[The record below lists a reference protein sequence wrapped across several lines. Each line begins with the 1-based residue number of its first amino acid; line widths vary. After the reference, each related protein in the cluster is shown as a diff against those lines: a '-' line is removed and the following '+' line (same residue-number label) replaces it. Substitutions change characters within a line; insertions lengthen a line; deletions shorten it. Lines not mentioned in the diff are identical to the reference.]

1 MTASD
6 YLTALLER
14 HPELEVCADQI
25 ARAETA
31 LRTCYAAGGKLL
43 LCGNGGSAAD
53 CEHIAAEFLKGFM
66 TDRPLSAEEQRGLPA
81 ALGPRLQGGLPAIP
95 LCGFP
100 GFSSAFLNDADPL
113 LAYAQLTWALGRP
126 GDVLFALSTS
136 GSSPNVC
143 HAVEAAHAR
152 GMIAIGLT
160 GRSGGDL
167 RQLADICITVPADD
181 TFLVQEL
188 HLPVYHYLCQAIET
202 TFFPST
208 APG

>member
-1 MTASD
+1 MTAAD
-6 YLTALLER
+6 YFAALLKR
-14 HPELEVCADQI
+14 HPELTVCADEI

-31 LRTCYAAGGKLL
+31 LRSCYAGGGKLL

-66 TDRPLSAEEQRGLPA
+66 SARPLSADEQRGLPA
-81 ALGPRLQGGLPAIP
+81 AIGPRLQGGLPAIP

-126 GDVLFALSTS
+126 GDVLLALSTS
-136 GSSPNVC
+136 GSSANVC
-143 HAVEAAHAR
+143 HAVETAHAR

-167 RQLADICITVPADD
+167 RRLADICITVPADD

-188 HLPVYHYLCQAIET
+188 HLPVYHYLCQAIEVA
-202 TFFPST
+202 FFP
-208 APG
+208 APSPR